1 MLLEWRWVNVIVYI
15 LMEVFNSD
23 EDRKSSL
30 NLQIMLD
37 ATSAHTLIM
46 PKSSQCFTYF
56 ASSRCK
62 SGQYFKCRPY

>member
-1 MLLEWRWVNVIVYI
+1 MLLEWRWVTVIVYI

-37 ATSAHTLIM
+37 ATSAYTLFM

-56 ASSRCK
+56 ASRRSK
-62 SGQYFKCRPY
+62 LGQYFERKPS